1 MSLAQTS
8 LAKPAEWQ
16 LRDVAAIAC
25 HGVGTFGLGV
35 FSEIFGYD
43 RTADGLPGFDYAV
56 VAGEPGPLR
65 TDTGLRILPEHGLER
80 LATADLVV
88 VTSWDHDDEPSAELQ
103 DALRAAVDRGARLLA
118 HCTGAFAVAATGL
131 LDGRRATTHWRH
143 AEDFARRYPQVDLDP
158 GVLYVDA
165 GPVVTS
171 AGTAAGIDA
180 SLYLLRQVF
189 GGEVANSV
197 ARRMV
202 VPPYRDGG
210 QAQFIEQPV
219 PPARNPLGE
228 VMSWAQRNAAEP
240 LTVEV
245 LASRAHMS
253 PRSFARHFRAHTGT
267 TPYAWLLAQRVRLA
281 ERMLESGELPVD
293 EVARRSGFGSAAGL
307 REHFI
312 RERGVAPQVYRRT
325 FRTAAAGS

>member
-1 MSLAQTS
+1 
-8 LAKPAEWQ
+8 
-16 LRDVAAIAC
+16 
-25 HGVGTFGLGV
+25 
-35 FSEIFGYD
+35 
-43 RTADGLPGFDYAV
+43 V

-88 VTSWDHDDEPSAELQ
+88 VTSWDNDDESSAELQ

-118 HCTGAFAVAATGL
+118 HCTGAFAVAA
-131 LDGRRATTHWRH
+131 
-143 AEDFARRYPQVDLDP
+143 
-158 GVLYVDA
+158 

-180 SLYLLRQVF
+180 SLYLLRQAF

-219 PPARNPLGE
+219 LPPGATAPTPAPPRMHGWSPSGCGWPSGCWRAAACRSTRWPGGPASARLPDCASTSSGNGACPRRSTDVPSAPEPIPLIHGFT
-228 VMSWAQRNAAEP
+228 A
-240 LTVEV
+240 
-245 LASRAHMS
+245 
-253 PRSFARHFRAHTGT
+253 
-267 TPYAWLLAQRVRLA
+267 
-281 ERMLESGELPVD
+281 
-293 EVARRSGFGSAAGL
+293 ARRRK
-307 REHFI
+307 REST
-312 RERGVAPQVYRRT
+312 R
-325 FRTAAAGS
+325 